1 MCNFGFLFFKLNPV
15 LYYLS
20 YAIFKYLLFDKILI
34 KTLELNNMK
43 NIDRIYLAL
52 ILLIFGVQSVFSQSD
67 YYTDDSSIDYSV
79 DSIKIADIETGR
91 IISVPVEDKLM
102 DINRVRM
109 INDSILSVS
118 GDNISRAILN
128 INKINSISIKN
139 GTHVGL
145 GIGLGALAGLGIGI
159 LIVSTANYEPSSDPL
174 TNLVLLPVNTG
185 VNLLGCV
192 LSTISG
198 ALIGGIIGGNITSYD
213 NYYLD
218 EVKSDKKKG
227 LEKILKIESRQNGLQ
242 SFNR

>member
-1 MCNFGFLFFKLNPV
+1 MMSFKI
-15 LYYLS
+15 
-20 YAIFKYLLFDKILI
+20 IFRISVIL
-34 KTLELNNMK
+34 M
-43 NIDRIYLAL
+43 
-52 ILLIFGVQSVFSQSD
+52 FSVSSIFSQSD
-67 YYTDDSSIDYSV
+67 LSQTYYTDNISIDYSD
-79 DSIKIADIETGR
+79 DSLVTANLETGKMTLIPKSR
-91 IISVPVEDKLM
+91 NLNN
-102 DINRVRM
+102 INRVRM
-109 INDSILSVS
+109 FNDSILSVS

-218 EVKSDKKKG
+218 EVKSDKKKE